1 MAVHTCQMAGDIQII
16 SCQGWQK
23 RFFAA
28 HGFREGERMNY
39 TEFMN
44 AMLCEIRGQIGVEVR
59 TELYTVT
66 KNNGTRRTGIL
77 FKQTDSNL
85 APTIYLEEF
94 YQKYLQ
100 GQQVPD
106 LADSICNIYQ
116 EIRVK
121 KTCNCQNLF
130 DFENVKEHIVYK
142 LIRRDANEEL
152 LKKIPYEPF
161 LDLAV
166 VYYIQIDN
174 TRFGS
179 AAIQIRNE
187 HLRYWRV
194 EKEEIR
200 RLAEKNTPRIYP
212 VQIQQIVRF
221 MYVATN
227 EQCSLGAA
235 VMRYPNLCE
244 KVRGMIG
251 EDFYILPSSIH
262 EVILVPESFGLE
274 PDRMAEMVKEI
285 NQTGVAPEE
294 VLSDSVYYFD
304 GEEIRIVAK

>member
-1 MAVHTCQMAGDIQII
+1 
-16 SCQGWQK
+16 
-23 RFFAA
+23 
-28 HGFREGERMNY
+28 MNY

-44 AMLCEIRGQIGVEVR
+44 AMLCEIRGQVDAQVR

-77 FKQTDSNL
+77 FKQEDSNL

-94 YQKYLQ
+94 YQKYLK

-106 LADSICNIYQ
+106 LADSICSIYQ

-121 KTCNCQNLF
+121 KTCDCQNLF
-130 DFENVKEHIVYK
+130 DFNHVKEHIVYK

-152 LKKIPYEPF
+152 LKQIPYEPF

-200 RLAEKNTPRIYP
+200 RLAGKNTPRIYP

-235 VMRYPNLCE
+235 VMRYPDFRE
-244 KVRGMIG
+244 KVRGMIRG
-251 EDFYILPSSIH
+251 DFYILPSSIH

-274 PDRMAEMVKEI
+274 PERMAEMVKEI

>member
-1 MAVHTCQMAGDIQII
+1 
-16 SCQGWQK
+16 
-23 RFFAA
+23 
-28 HGFREGERMNY
+28 MNY

-44 AMLCEIRGQIGVEVR
+44 AMLCEIRGQVDAQVR

-77 FKQTDSNL
+77 FKQEDSNL

-94 YQKYLQ
+94 YQKYLK

-106 LADSICNIYQ
+106 LADSICSIYQ

-121 KTCNCQNLF
+121 KTCDCQNLF
-130 DFENVKEHIVYK
+130 DFNHVKEHIVYK

-152 LKKIPYEPF
+152 LKQIPYEPF

-194 EKEEIR
+194 KKEEIR

-212 VQIQQIVRF
+212 VQIRQIVRF

-235 VMRYPNLCE
+235 VMRYPDFRK
-244 KVRGMIG
+244 KVRGMIRG
-251 EDFYILPSSIH
+251 DFYILPSSIH

-274 PDRMAEMVKEI
+274 PERMQEMVKEI

>member
-1 MAVHTCQMAGDIQII
+1 
-16 SCQGWQK
+16 
-23 RFFAA
+23 
-28 HGFREGERMNY
+28 MNY

-44 AMLCEIRGQIGVEVR
+44 AMLCEIRGQVDAQVR

-77 FKQTDSNL
+77 FKQEDSNL

-94 YQKYLQ
+94 YQKYLK

-106 LADSICNIYQ
+106 LADSICSIYQ

-121 KTCNCQNLF
+121 KTCDCQNLF
-130 DFENVKEHIVYK
+130 DFNHVKEHIVYK

-152 LKKIPYEPF
+152 LKQIPYEPF

-212 VQIQQIVRF
+212 VQIRQIVRF

-235 VMRYPNLCE
+235 VMRYPDFRE
-244 KVRGMIG
+244 KVRGMIRG
-251 EDFYILPSSIH
+251 DFYILPSSIH

-274 PDRMAEMVKEI
+274 PERMQKMVKEI

>member
-1 MAVHTCQMAGDIQII
+1 
-16 SCQGWQK
+16 
-23 RFFAA
+23 
-28 HGFREGERMNY
+28 MNY

-44 AMLCEIRGQIGVEVR
+44 AMLCEIRGQVDAQVR

-77 FKQTDSNL
+77 FKQEDSNL

-94 YQKYLQ
+94 YQKYLKE
-100 GQQVPD
+100 QQVAD
-106 LADSICNIYQ
+106 LADSICSIYQ

-121 KTCNCQNLF
+121 KTCDCQNLF
-130 DFENVKEHIVYK
+130 DFNHVKEHIVYK

-212 VQIQQIVRF
+212 VQIRQIVRF

-235 VMRYPNLCE
+235 VMRYPDFRE
-244 KVRGMIG
+244 KVRGMIRG
-251 EDFYILPSSIH
+251 DFYILPSSIH

-274 PDRMAEMVKEI
+274 PERMQEMVKEI

>member
-1 MAVHTCQMAGDIQII
+1 
-16 SCQGWQK
+16 
-23 RFFAA
+23 
-28 HGFREGERMNY
+28 MNY

-44 AMLCEIRGQIGVEVR
+44 AMLCEIRGQVDAQVR

-77 FKQTDSNL
+77 FKQEDSNL

-94 YQKYLQ
+94 YQKYLK

-106 LADSICNIYQ
+106 LADSICSIYQ

-121 KTCNCQNLF
+121 KTCDCQNLF
-130 DFENVKEHIVYK
+130 DFNHVKEHIVYK

-152 LKKIPYEPF
+152 LKQIPYEPF

-212 VQIQQIVRF
+212 AQIQKIVRF

-235 VMRYPNLCE
+235 VMRYPDFLE
-244 KVRGMIG
+244 KVRGMIRG
-251 EDFYILPSSIH
+251 DFYILPSSIH

-274 PDRMAEMVKEI
+274 PERMAEMVKEI

-294 VLSDSVYYFD
+294 VLSDSVYYSD

>member
-1 MAVHTCQMAGDIQII
+1 
-16 SCQGWQK
+16 
-23 RFFAA
+23 
-28 HGFREGERMNY
+28 MNY

-44 AMLCEIRGQIGVEVR
+44 AMLCEIRGQVDAQVR

-77 FKQTDSNL
+77 FKQEDSNL

-94 YQKYLQ
+94 YQKYLK

-106 LADSICNIYQ
+106 LADSICSIYQ

-121 KTCNCQNLF
+121 KTCDCQNLF
-130 DFENVKEHIVYK
+130 DFNHVKEHIVYK

-152 LKKIPYEPF
+152 LKQIPYEPF

-200 RLAEKNTPRIYP
+200 RFAEKNTPRIYP
-212 VQIQQIVRF
+212 VQIRQIVRF

-235 VMRYPNLCE
+235 VMRYPDFRE
-244 KVRGMIG
+244 KVRGMIRG
-251 EDFYILPSSIH
+251 DFYILPSSIH

-274 PDRMAEMVKEI
+274 PERMQEMVKEI
-285 NQTGVAPEE
+285 NKTGVAPEE

>member
-1 MAVHTCQMAGDIQII
+1 
-16 SCQGWQK
+16 
-23 RFFAA
+23 
-28 HGFREGERMNY
+28 MNY

-44 AMLCEIRGQIGVEVR
+44 AMLCEIRGQVDAQVR

-77 FKQTDSNL
+77 FKQEDSNL

-94 YQKYLQ
+94 YQKYLK

-106 LADSICNIYQ
+106 LADSICSIYQ

-121 KTCNCQNLF
+121 KTCDCQNLF
-130 DFENVKEHIVYK
+130 DFNHVKEHIVYK

-152 LKKIPYEPF
+152 LK
-161 LDLAV
+161 
-166 VYYIQIDN
+166 Q
-174 TRFGS
+174 
-179 AAIQIRNE
+179 
-187 HLRYWRV
+187 
-194 EKEEIR
+194 
-200 RLAEKNTPRIYP
+200 IYP
-212 VQIQQIVRF
+212 VQIRQIVRF

-235 VMRYPNLCE
+235 VMRYPDFRE
-244 KVRGMIG
+244 KVRGMIRG
-251 EDFYILPSSIH
+251 DFYILPSSIH

-274 PDRMAEMVKEI
+274 PERMQEMVKEI
-285 NQTGVAPEE
+285 NQTGVALEE

>member
-1 MAVHTCQMAGDIQII
+1 
-16 SCQGWQK
+16 
-23 RFFAA
+23 
-28 HGFREGERMNY
+28 MNY

-44 AMLCEIRGQIGVEVR
+44 AMLCEIRGQVDAQVR

-77 FKQTDSNL
+77 FKQEDSNL

-94 YQKYLQ
+94 YQKYLK

-106 LADSICNIYQ
+106 LADSICSIYQ

-121 KTCNCQNLF
+121 KTCDCQNLF
-130 DFENVKEHIVYK
+130 DFNHVKEHIVYK

-152 LKKIPYEPF
+152 LKQIPYEPF

-212 VQIQQIVRF
+212 AQIQKIVRF

-235 VMRYPNLCE
+235 VMRYPDFLE
-244 KVRGMIG
+244 KVRGMIRG
-251 EDFYILPSSIH
+251 DFYILPSSIH

-274 PDRMAEMVKEI
+274 PERMAEMVKEI

>member
-1 MAVHTCQMAGDIQII
+1 
-16 SCQGWQK
+16 
-23 RFFAA
+23 
-28 HGFREGERMNY
+28 MNY

-44 AMLCEIRGQIGVEVR
+44 AMLCEIRGQVDAQVR

-77 FKQTDSNL
+77 FKQEDSNL

-94 YQKYLQ
+94 YQKYLK

-106 LADSICNIYQ
+106 LADSICSIYQ

-121 KTCNCQNLF
+121 KTCDCQNLF
-130 DFENVKEHIVYK
+130 DFNHVKEHIVYK

-194 EKEEIR
+194 EKEENPPSCR
-200 RLAEKNTPRIYP
+200 EEYTADLSGADPADCALYVCGDERAVQSGGSSDAVSGFPGKGQGDDQRGFLYP
-212 VQIQQIVRF
+212 AKQ
-221 MYVATN
+221 
-227 EQCSLGAA
+227 
-235 VMRYPNLCE
+235 YP
-244 KVRGMIG
+244 
-251 EDFYILPSSIH
+251 
-262 EVILVPESFGLE
+262 
-274 PDRMAEMVKEI
+274 
-285 NQTGVAPEE
+285 
-294 VLSDSVYYFD
+294 
-304 GEEIRIVAK
+304 

>member
-1 MAVHTCQMAGDIQII
+1 
-16 SCQGWQK
+16 
-23 RFFAA
+23 
-28 HGFREGERMNY
+28 MNY

-44 AMLCEIRGQIGVEVR
+44 AMLCEIRGQVDAQVR

-77 FKQTDSNL
+77 FKQEDSNL

-94 YQKYLQ
+94 YQKYLK

-106 LADSICNIYQ
+106 LADSICSIYQ

-121 KTCNCQNLF
+121 KTCDCQNLF
-130 DFENVKEHIVYK
+130 DFNHVKEHIVYK

-152 LKKIPYEPF
+152 LKQIPYEPF

-179 AAIQIRNE
+179 ATIQIRNE

-212 VQIQQIVRF
+212 AQIQKIVRF

-235 VMRYPNLCE
+235 VMRYPDFRE
-244 KVRGMIG
+244 KVRGMIRG
-251 EDFYILPSSIH
+251 DFYILPSSIH

-274 PDRMAEMVKEI
+274 PARMAEMVKEI

>member
-1 MAVHTCQMAGDIQII
+1 
-16 SCQGWQK
+16 
-23 RFFAA
+23 
-28 HGFREGERMNY
+28 MNY

-44 AMLCEIRGQIGVEVR
+44 AMLCEIRGQVDAQVR

-77 FKQTDSNL
+77 FKQEDSNL

-94 YQKYLQ
+94 YQKYLK

-106 LADSICNIYQ
+106 LADSICSIYQ

-121 KTCNCQNLF
+121 KTCDCQNLF
-130 DFENVKEHIVYK
+130 DFNHVKEHIVYK

-152 LKKIPYEPF
+152 LKQIPYEPF

-200 RLAEKNTPRIYP
+200 RLAGKNTPRIYP

-235 VMRYPNLCE
+235 VMRYPDFRG
-244 KVRGMIG
+244 KVWGMIG
-251 EDFYILPSSIH
+251 EGFYILPSSIH
-262 EVILVPESFGLE
+262 EVILVPESFGME
-274 PDRMAEMVKEI
+274 PERMQEMVKEI
-285 NQTGVAPEE
+285 NQIGVAPEE
-294 VLSDSVYYFD
+294 VLSDSVYYSD

>member
-1 MAVHTCQMAGDIQII
+1 
-16 SCQGWQK
+16 
-23 RFFAA
+23 
-28 HGFREGERMNY
+28 MNY

-44 AMLCEIRGQIGVEVR
+44 AMLCEIRGQVDAQVR

-77 FKQTDSNL
+77 FKQEDSNL

-94 YQKYLQ
+94 YQKYLK

-106 LADSICNIYQ
+106 LADSICSIYQ

-121 KTCNCQNLF
+121 KTCDCQNLF
-130 DFENVKEHIVYK
+130 DFNHVKEHIVYK

-200 RLAEKNTPRIYP
+200 RLAEKYKPRIYP
-212 VQIQQIVRF
+212 VQIRQIVRF

-235 VMRYPNLCE
+235 VMRYPDFRE
-244 KVRGMIG
+244 KVRGMIRG
-251 EDFYILPSSIH
+251 DFYILPSSIH

-274 PDRMAEMVKEI
+274 PERMQEMVKEI

>member
-1 MAVHTCQMAGDIQII
+1 
-16 SCQGWQK
+16 
-23 RFFAA
+23 
-28 HGFREGERMNY
+28 MNY

-44 AMLCEIRGQIGVEVR
+44 AMLCEIRGQVDAQVR

-77 FKQTDSNL
+77 FKQEDSNL

-94 YQKYLQ
+94 YQKYLK

-106 LADSICNIYQ
+106 LADSICSIYQ

-121 KTCNCQNLF
+121 KTCDCQNLF
-130 DFENVKEHIVYK
+130 DFNHVKEHIVYK

-152 LKKIPYEPF
+152 LKQIPYEPF

-187 HLRYWRV
+187 HLRYWCV

-200 RLAEKNTPRIYP
+200 RFAEKNTPRIYP
-212 VQIQQIVRF
+212 VQIRQIVRF

-235 VMRYPNLCE
+235 VMRYPDFRE
-244 KVRGMIG
+244 KVRGMIRG
-251 EDFYILPSSIH
+251 DFYILPSSIH

-274 PDRMAEMVKEI
+274 PERMQEMVKEI

>member
-1 MAVHTCQMAGDIQII
+1 
-16 SCQGWQK
+16 
-23 RFFAA
+23 
-28 HGFREGERMNY
+28 MNY

-44 AMLCEIRGQIGVEVR
+44 AMLCEIRGQVDAQVR

-77 FKQTDSNL
+77 FKQEDSNL

-94 YQKYLQ
+94 YQKYLK

-106 LADSICNIYQ
+106 LADSICSIYQ

-121 KTCNCQNLF
+121 KTCDCQNLF
-130 DFENVKEHIVYK
+130 DFNHVKEHIVYK

-152 LKKIPYEPF
+152 LKQIPYESF

-212 VQIQQIVRF
+212 VQIRQIVRF
-221 MYVATN
+221 PMQTLPTPFIWDTSATN
-227 EQCSLGAA
+227 TRFPLSNVSSSLSKEMG
-235 VMRYPNLCE
+235 RPI
-244 KVRGMIG
+244 KV
-251 EDFYILPSSIH
+251 PSHCFLLHI
-262 EVILVPESFGLE
+262 
-274 PDRMAEMVKEI
+274 
-285 NQTGVAPEE
+285 Q
-294 VLSDSVYYFD
+294 
-304 GEEIRIVAK
+304 

>member
-1 MAVHTCQMAGDIQII
+1 
-16 SCQGWQK
+16 
-23 RFFAA
+23 
-28 HGFREGERMNY
+28 MNY

-44 AMLCEIRGQIGVEVR
+44 AMLCKIRGQVDAQVR

-77 FKQTDSNL
+77 FKQEDSNL

-94 YQKYLQ
+94 YQKYLK

-106 LADSICNIYQ
+106 LADSICSIYQ

-121 KTCNCQNLF
+121 KTCDCQNLF
-130 DFENVKEHIVYK
+130 DFNHVKEHIVYK

-152 LKKIPYEPF
+152 LKQIPYEPF

-200 RLAEKNTPRIYP
+200 RFAEKNTPRIYP
-212 VQIQQIVRF
+212 VQIRQIVRF

-235 VMRYPNLCE
+235 VMRYPDFRE
-244 KVRGMIG
+244 KVRGMIRG
-251 EDFYILPSSIH
+251 DFYILPSSIH

-274 PDRMAEMVKEI
+274 PERMQEMVKEI

>member
-1 MAVHTCQMAGDIQII
+1 
-16 SCQGWQK
+16 
-23 RFFAA
+23 
-28 HGFREGERMNY
+28 MNY

-77 FKQTDSNL
+77 FKQEDSNL

-94 YQKYLQ
+94 YQKYLK

-130 DFENVKEHIVYK
+130 DFEHVKEHIVYK

-152 LKKIPYEPF
+152 LKQIPYEPF

-194 EKEEIR
+194 EKEEIQ

-227 EQCSLGAA
+227 QQCSLGAA
-235 VMRYPNLCE
+235 VMRYPNLWE
-244 KVRGMIG
+244 KIRGMIG

-262 EVILVPESFGLE
+262 EVILVPESFGME
-274 PDRMAEMVKEI
+274 PERMAEMVKEI
-285 NQTGVAPEE
+285 NQIGVAPEE

>member
-1 MAVHTCQMAGDIQII
+1 
-16 SCQGWQK
+16 
-23 RFFAA
+23 
-28 HGFREGERMNY
+28 MNY

-44 AMLCEIRGQIGVEVR
+44 AMLCEIRGQVDAQVR

-77 FKQTDSNL
+77 FKQEDSNL

-94 YQKYLQ
+94 YQKYLK

-106 LADSICNIYQ
+106 LADSICSIYQ

-121 KTCNCQNLF
+121 KTCDCQNLF
-130 DFENVKEHIVYK
+130 DFNHVKEHIVYK

-152 LKKIPYEPF
+152 LKQIPYEPF

-200 RLAEKNTPRIYP
+200 RLAGKNTPRIYP

-235 VMRYPNLCE
+235 VMRYPDFRE

-251 EDFYILPSSIH
+251 EGFYILPSSIH
-262 EVILVPESFGLE
+262 EVILVPESFGME
-274 PDRMAEMVKEI
+274 PERMQEMVKEI
-285 NQTGVAPEE
+285 NQIGVAPEE
-294 VLSDSVYYFD
+294 VLSDSVYYSD

>member
-1 MAVHTCQMAGDIQII
+1 
-16 SCQGWQK
+16 
-23 RFFAA
+23 
-28 HGFREGERMNY
+28 MNY

-44 AMLCEIRGQIGVEVR
+44 AMLCEIRGQVDAQVR

-77 FKQTDSNL
+77 FKQEDSNL

-94 YQKYLQ
+94 YQKYLK

-106 LADSICNIYQ
+106 LADSICSIYQ

-121 KTCNCQNLF
+121 KTCDCQNLF
-130 DFENVKEHIVYK
+130 DFNHVKEHIVYK

-152 LKKIPYEPF
+152 LKQIPYEPF

-194 EKEEIR
+194 EKEEIC

-212 VQIQQIVRF
+212 VQIRQIVRF

-235 VMRYPNLCE
+235 VMRYPDFRE
-244 KVRGMIG
+244 KVRGMIRG
-251 EDFYILPSSIH
+251 DFYILPSSIH

-274 PDRMAEMVKEI
+274 PERMQEMVKEI

-304 GEEIRIVAK
+304 GEEIRSVAK

>member
-1 MAVHTCQMAGDIQII
+1 
-16 SCQGWQK
+16 
-23 RFFAA
+23 
-28 HGFREGERMNY
+28 MNY

-44 AMLCEIRGQIGVEVR
+44 AMLCEIRGQVDAQVR

-77 FKQTDSNL
+77 FKQEDSNL

-94 YQKYLQ
+94 YQKYLK

-106 LADSICNIYQ
+106 LADSICSIYQ

-121 KTCNCQNLF
+121 KTCDCQNLF
-130 DFENVKEHIVYK
+130 DFNHVKEHIVYK

-152 LKKIPYEPF
+152 LKQIPYEPF

-200 RLAEKNTPRIYP
+200 RLAVKNTPRIYP
-212 VQIQQIVRF
+212 VQIRQIVRF

-235 VMRYPNLCE
+235 VMRYPDFRE
-244 KVRGMIG
+244 KVRGMIRG
-251 EDFYILPSSIH
+251 DFYILPSSIH

-274 PDRMAEMVKEI
+274 PERMQEMVKEI

>member
-1 MAVHTCQMAGDIQII
+1 
-16 SCQGWQK
+16 
-23 RFFAA
+23 
-28 HGFREGERMNY
+28 MNY

-44 AMLCEIRGQIGVEVR
+44 AMLCEIRGQVDAQVR

-66 KNNGTRRTGIL
+66 KNNGTRRTGVL
-77 FKQTDSNL
+77 FKQEDSNL

-94 YQKYLQ
+94 YQKYLK

-106 LADSICNIYQ
+106 LADSICSIYQ

-121 KTCNCQNLF
+121 KTCDCQNLF
-130 DFENVKEHIVYK
+130 DFNHVKEHIVYK

-152 LKKIPYEPF
+152 LKQIPYEPF

-212 VQIQQIVRF
+212 AQIQKIVRF

-235 VMRYPNLCE
+235 VMRYPDFRE
-244 KVRGMIG
+244 KVRGMIRG
-251 EDFYILPSSIH
+251 DFYILPSSIH

-274 PDRMAEMVKEI
+274 PERMQEMVKEI

>member
-1 MAVHTCQMAGDIQII
+1 
-16 SCQGWQK
+16 
-23 RFFAA
+23 
-28 HGFREGERMNY
+28 MNY

-44 AMLCEIRGQIGVEVR
+44 AMLCEIRGQVDAQVR

-77 FKQTDSNL
+77 FKQEDSNL

-94 YQKYLQ
+94 YQKYLK

-106 LADSICNIYQ
+106 LADSICSIYQ

-121 KTCNCQNLF
+121 KTCDCQNLF
-130 DFENVKEHIVYK
+130 DFNHVKEHIVYK

-152 LKKIPYEPF
+152 LKQIPYEPF

-200 RLAEKNTPRIYP
+200 RLAGKNTPRIYP

-235 VMRYPNLCE
+235 VMRYPDFRE

-251 EDFYILPSSIH
+251 EGFYILPSSIH
-262 EVILVPESFGLE
+262 EGATRF
-274 PDRMAEMVKEI
+274 A
-285 NQTGVAPEE
+285 A
-294 VLSDSVYYFD
+294 
-304 GEEIRIVAK
+304 

>member
-1 MAVHTCQMAGDIQII
+1 
-16 SCQGWQK
+16 
-23 RFFAA
+23 
-28 HGFREGERMNY
+28 MNY

-44 AMLCEIRGQIGVEVR
+44 AMLCEIRGQVDAQVR

-77 FKQTDSNL
+77 FKQEDSNL

-94 YQKYLQ
+94 YQKYLK

-106 LADSICNIYQ
+106 LADSICSIYQ

-121 KTCNCQNLF
+121 KTCDCQNLF
-130 DFENVKEHIVYK
+130 DFNHVKEHIVYK

-152 LKKIPYEPF
+152 LKQIPYESF

-212 VQIQQIVRF
+212 VQIRQIVRF

-235 VMRYPNLCE
+235 VMRYPDFRE
-244 KVRGMIG
+244 KVRGMIRG
-251 EDFYILPSSIH
+251 DFYILPSSIH

-274 PDRMAEMVKEI
+274 PERMQEMVKEI

-304 GEEIRIVAK
+304 VEEIRIVAK

>member
-1 MAVHTCQMAGDIQII
+1 
-16 SCQGWQK
+16 
-23 RFFAA
+23 
-28 HGFREGERMNY
+28 MNY

-44 AMLCEIRGQIGVEVR
+44 AMLCEIRGQVDAQVR

-77 FKQTDSNL
+77 FKQEDSNL

-94 YQKYLQ
+94 YQKYRK

-106 LADSICNIYQ
+106 LADSICSIYQ

-121 KTCNCQNLF
+121 KTCDCQNLF
-130 DFENVKEHIVYK
+130 DFNHVKEHIVYK

-200 RLAEKNTPRIYP
+200 RFAEKNTPRIYP
-212 VQIQQIVRF
+212 VQIRQIVRF

-235 VMRYPNLCE
+235 VMRYPDFRE
-244 KVRGMIG
+244 KVRGMIRG
-251 EDFYILPSSIH
+251 DFYILPSSIH

-274 PDRMAEMVKEI
+274 PERMQEMVKEI

>member
-1 MAVHTCQMAGDIQII
+1 
-16 SCQGWQK
+16 
-23 RFFAA
+23 
-28 HGFREGERMNY
+28 MNY

-44 AMLCEIRGQIGVEVR
+44 AMLCEIRGQVDAQVR

-77 FKQTDSNL
+77 FKQEDSNL

-94 YQKYLQ
+94 YQKYLK

-106 LADSICNIYQ
+106 LADSICSIYQ

-121 KTCNCQNLF
+121 KICDCQNLF
-130 DFENVKEHIVYK
+130 DFNHVKEHIVYK

-152 LKKIPYEPF
+152 LKQIPYEPF

-200 RLAEKNTPRIYP
+200 RFAEKNTPRIYP
-212 VQIQQIVRF
+212 VQIRQIVRF

-235 VMRYPNLCE
+235 VMRYPDFRE
-244 KVRGMIG
+244 KVRGMIRG
-251 EDFYILPSSIH
+251 DFYILPSSIH

-274 PDRMAEMVKEI
+274 PERMQEMVKEI

>member
-1 MAVHTCQMAGDIQII
+1 
-16 SCQGWQK
+16 
-23 RFFAA
+23 
-28 HGFREGERMNY
+28 MNY

-44 AMLCEIRGQIGVEVR
+44 AMLCEIRGQVDAQVR

-77 FKQTDSNL
+77 FKQEDSNL

-94 YQKYLQ
+94 YQKYLK

-106 LADSICNIYQ
+106 LADSICSIYQ

-121 KTCNCQNLF
+121 KTCDCQNLF
-130 DFENVKEHIVYK
+130 DFNHVKEHIVYK

-152 LKKIPYEPF
+152 LKQIPYEPF

-200 RLAEKNTPRIYP
+200 RLAGKNTPRIYP

-235 VMRYPNLCE
+235 VMRYPDFRE
-244 KVRGMIG
+244 KVRGMIRG
-251 EDFYILPSSIH
+251 DFYILPSSIH

-274 PDRMAEMVKEI
+274 PERMQEMVKEI

>member
-1 MAVHTCQMAGDIQII
+1 
-16 SCQGWQK
+16 
-23 RFFAA
+23 
-28 HGFREGERMNY
+28 MNY

-44 AMLCEIRGQIGVEVR
+44 AMLCEIRGQVDAQVR

-77 FKQTDSNL
+77 FKQEDSNL

-94 YQKYLQ
+94 YQKYLK

-106 LADSICNIYQ
+106 LADSICSIYQ

-121 KTCNCQNLF
+121 KTCDCQNLF
-130 DFENVKEHIVYK
+130 DFNHVKEHIVYK

-152 LKKIPYEPF
+152 LKQIPYELF

-212 VQIQQIVRF
+212 AQIQKIVRF

-235 VMRYPNLCE
+235 VMRYPDFRE
-244 KVRGMIG
+244 KVRGMIRG
-251 EDFYILPSSIH
+251 DFYILPSSIH

-274 PDRMAEMVKEI
+274 PERMAEMVKEI

>member
-1 MAVHTCQMAGDIQII
+1 
-16 SCQGWQK
+16 
-23 RFFAA
+23 
-28 HGFREGERMNY
+28 MNY

-44 AMLCEIRGQIGVEVR
+44 AMLCEIRGQVDAQVR

-77 FKQTDSNL
+77 FKQEDSNL

-94 YQKYLQ
+94 YQKYLK

-106 LADSICNIYQ
+106 LADSICSIYQ

-121 KTCNCQNLF
+121 KTCDCQNLF
-130 DFENVKEHIVYK
+130 DFNHVKEHIVYK

-152 LKKIPYEPF
+152 LKQIPYEPF

-212 VQIQQIVRF
+212 AQIQQIVRF

-235 VMRYPNLCE
+235 VMRYPDFRE
-244 KVRGMIG
+244 KVRGMIRG
-251 EDFYILPSSIH
+251 DFYILPSSIH

-274 PDRMAEMVKEI
+274 PERMAEMVKEI

>member
-1 MAVHTCQMAGDIQII
+1 
-16 SCQGWQK
+16 
-23 RFFAA
+23 
-28 HGFREGERMNY
+28 MNY

-44 AMLCEIRGQIGVEVR
+44 AMLCEIRGQVDAQVR

-77 FKQTDSNL
+77 FKQEDSNL

-94 YQKYLQ
+94 YQKYLK

-106 LADSICNIYQ
+106 LADSICSIYQ

-121 KTCNCQNLF
+121 KTCDCQNLF
-130 DFENVKEHIVYK
+130 DFNHVKEHIVYK

-152 LKKIPYEPF
+152 LKQIPYEPF

-194 EKEEIR
+194 EKEEIH

-212 VQIQQIVRF
+212 VQIRQIVRF

-235 VMRYPNLCE
+235 VMRYPDFRE
-244 KVRGMIG
+244 KVRGMIRG
-251 EDFYILPSSIH
+251 DFYILPSSIH

-274 PDRMAEMVKEI
+274 PERMQEMVKEI

>member
-1 MAVHTCQMAGDIQII
+1 
-16 SCQGWQK
+16 
-23 RFFAA
+23 
-28 HGFREGERMNY
+28 MNY

-44 AMLCEIRGQIGVEVR
+44 AMLCEIRGQVDAQVR

-77 FKQTDSNL
+77 FKQEDSNL

-94 YQKYLQ
+94 YQKYLK

-106 LADSICNIYQ
+106 LADSICSIYQ

-121 KTCNCQNLF
+121 KTCDCQNLF
-130 DFENVKEHIVYK
+130 DFNHVKEHIVYK

-152 LKKIPYEPF
+152 LKQIPYEPF

-200 RLAEKNTPRIYP
+200 RLAGKNTPRIYP

-227 EQCSLGAA
+227 EQCSLWAA
-235 VMRYPNLCE
+235 VMRYPDFRE

-251 EDFYILPSSIH
+251 EGFYILPSSIH
-262 EVILVPESFGLE
+262 EVILVPESFGME
-274 PDRMAEMVKEI
+274 PERMQEMVKEI
-285 NQTGVAPEE
+285 NQIGVAPEE
-294 VLSDSVYYFD
+294 VLSDSVYYSD

>member
-1 MAVHTCQMAGDIQII
+1 
-16 SCQGWQK
+16 
-23 RFFAA
+23 
-28 HGFREGERMNY
+28 MNY

-44 AMLCEIRGQIGVEVR
+44 AMLCEIRGQVDAQVR

-77 FKQTDSNL
+77 FKQEDSNL

-94 YQKYLQ
+94 YQKYLK

-106 LADSICNIYQ
+106 LADSICSIYQ

-121 KTCNCQNLF
+121 KTCDCQNLF
-130 DFENVKEHIVYK
+130 DFNHVKEHIVYK

-152 LKKIPYEPF
+152 LKQIPYESF

-194 EKEEIR
+194 EKEEIC

-212 VQIQQIVRF
+212 VQIRQIVRF

-235 VMRYPNLCE
+235 VMRYPDFRE
-244 KVRGMIG
+244 KVKGMIRG
-251 EDFYILPSSIH
+251 DFYILPSSIH

-274 PDRMAEMVKEI
+274 PERMQEMVKEI

>member
-1 MAVHTCQMAGDIQII
+1 
-16 SCQGWQK
+16 
-23 RFFAA
+23 
-28 HGFREGERMNY
+28 MNY

-44 AMLCEIRGQIGVEVR
+44 AMLCETRGQVDAQVR

-77 FKQTDSNL
+77 FKQEDSNL

-94 YQKYLQ
+94 YQKYLK

-106 LADSICNIYQ
+106 LADSICSIYQ

-121 KTCNCQNLF
+121 KTCDCQNLF
-130 DFENVKEHIVYK
+130 DFNHVKEHIVYK

-152 LKKIPYEPF
+152 LKQIPYEPF

-200 RLAEKNTPRIYP
+200 RLAEKNTPLIYP
-212 VQIQQIVRF
+212 VQIRQIVRF

-235 VMRYPNLCE
+235 VMRYPDFRE
-244 KVRGMIG
+244 RVRGMIRG
-251 EDFYILPSSIH
+251 DFYILPSSIH

-274 PDRMAEMVKEI
+274 PERMQEMVKEI

>member
-1 MAVHTCQMAGDIQII
+1 MAVHTCLNAGDIQII
-16 SCQGWQK
+16 SCLEMAEK
-23 RFFAA
+23 VFAV
-28 HGFREGERMNY
+28 HGFQEGERMNY

-44 AMLCEIRGQIGVEVR
+44 AMLCEIRGQVDAQVR

-77 FKQTDSNL
+77 FKQEDSNL

-94 YQKYLQ
+94 YQKYLK

-106 LADSICNIYQ
+106 LADSICSIYQ

-121 KTCNCQNLF
+121 KTCDCQNLF
-130 DFENVKEHIVYK
+130 DFNHVKEHIVYK

-152 LKKIPYEPF
+152 LKQIPYESF

-212 VQIQQIVRF
+212 VQIRQIVRF

-235 VMRYPNLCE
+235 VMRYPDFRE
-244 KVRGMIG
+244 KVRGMIRG
-251 EDFYILPSSIH
+251 DFYILPSSIH

-274 PDRMAEMVKEI
+274 PERMQEMVKEI

>member
-1 MAVHTCQMAGDIQII
+1 
-16 SCQGWQK
+16 
-23 RFFAA
+23 
-28 HGFREGERMNY
+28 MNY

-44 AMLCEIRGQIGVEVR
+44 AMLCEIRGQVDAQVR

-77 FKQTDSNL
+77 FKQEDSNL

-94 YQKYLQ
+94 YQKYLK
-100 GQQVPD
+100 GQQVQD
-106 LADSICNIYQ
+106 LADSICSIYQ

-121 KTCNCQNLF
+121 KTCDCQNLF
-130 DFENVKEHIVYK
+130 DFNHVKEHIVYK

-152 LKKIPYEPF
+152 LKQIPYEPF

-212 VQIQQIVRF
+212 AQIQKIVRF

-235 VMRYPNLCE
+235 VMRYPDFRE
-244 KVRGMIG
+244 KVRGMIRG
-251 EDFYILPSSIH
+251 DFYILPSSIH

-274 PDRMAEMVKEI
+274 PERMAEMVKEI

>member
-1 MAVHTCQMAGDIQII
+1 
-16 SCQGWQK
+16 
-23 RFFAA
+23 
-28 HGFREGERMNY
+28 MNY

-44 AMLCEIRGQIGVEVR
+44 AMLCEIRGQVDAQVR

-77 FKQTDSNL
+77 FKQEDSNL

-94 YQKYLQ
+94 YQKYLK

-106 LADSICNIYQ
+106 LADSICSIYQ

-121 KTCNCQNLF
+121 KTCDCQNLF
-130 DFENVKEHIVYK
+130 DFNHVKEHIVYK

-152 LKKIPYEPF
+152 LKQIPYEPF

-174 TRFGS
+174 TRFGL

-200 RLAEKNTPRIYP
+200 RFAEKNTPRIYP
-212 VQIQQIVRF
+212 VQIRQIVRF

-235 VMRYPNLCE
+235 VMRYPDFRE
-244 KVRGMIG
+244 KVRGMIRG
-251 EDFYILPSSIH
+251 DFYILPSSIH

-274 PDRMAEMVKEI
+274 PERMQEMVKEI

>member
-1 MAVHTCQMAGDIQII
+1 
-16 SCQGWQK
+16 
-23 RFFAA
+23 
-28 HGFREGERMNY
+28 MNY

-44 AMLCEIRGQIGVEVR
+44 AMLCEIRGQVDAQVR

-77 FKQTDSNL
+77 FKQEDSNL

-94 YQKYLQ
+94 YQKYLK

-106 LADSICNIYQ
+106 LADSICSIYQ

-121 KTCNCQNLF
+121 KTCDCQNLF
-130 DFENVKEHIVYK
+130 DFNHVKEHIVYK

-152 LKKIPYEPF
+152 LKQIPYEPF

-212 VQIQQIVRF
+212 MQIQKIVRF

-235 VMRYPNLCE
+235 VMRYPDFRE
-244 KVRGMIG
+244 KVRGMIRG
-251 EDFYILPSSIH
+251 DFYILPSSIH

-274 PDRMAEMVKEI
+274 PERIQEMVKEI

>member
-1 MAVHTCQMAGDIQII
+1 
-16 SCQGWQK
+16 
-23 RFFAA
+23 
-28 HGFREGERMNY
+28 MNY

-44 AMLCEIRGQIGVEVR
+44 AMLCEIRGQVDAQVR

-77 FKQTDSNL
+77 FKQEDSNL

-94 YQKYLQ
+94 YQKYLK

-106 LADSICNIYQ
+106 LADSICSIYQ

-121 KTCNCQNLF
+121 KTCDCQNLF
-130 DFENVKEHIVYK
+130 DFNHVKEHIVYK

-152 LKKIPYEPF
+152 LKQIPYEPF

-200 RLAEKNTPRIYP
+200 RFAEKNTPRIYP
-212 VQIQQIVRF
+212 VQIRQIVRF

-235 VMRYPNLCE
+235 VMRYPDFRE
-244 KVRGMIG
+244 KVRGMIRG
-251 EDFYILPSSIH
+251 DFYILPSSIH

-274 PDRMAEMVKEI
+274 PERMQEMVKEI
-285 NQTGVAPEE
+285 NQTGVALEE

>member
-1 MAVHTCQMAGDIQII
+1 
-16 SCQGWQK
+16 
-23 RFFAA
+23 
-28 HGFREGERMNY
+28 MNY

-44 AMLCEIRGQIGVEVR
+44 AMLCEIRGQVDAQVR

-77 FKQTDSNL
+77 FKQEDSNL

-94 YQKYLQ
+94 YQKYLK

-106 LADSICNIYQ
+106 LADSICSIYQ

-121 KTCNCQNLF
+121 KTCDCQNLF
-130 DFENVKEHIVYK
+130 DFNHVKDHIVYK

-152 LKKIPYEPF
+152 LKQIPYEPF

-212 VQIQQIVRF
+212 VQIRQIVRF

-235 VMRYPNLCE
+235 VMRYPDFRE
-244 KVRGMIG
+244 KVRGMIRG
-251 EDFYILPSSIH
+251 DFYILPSSIH

-274 PDRMAEMVKEI
+274 PERMQEMVKEI

-294 VLSDSVYYFD
+294 ELSDSVYYFD

>member
-1 MAVHTCQMAGDIQII
+1 
-16 SCQGWQK
+16 
-23 RFFAA
+23 
-28 HGFREGERMNY
+28 MNY

-44 AMLCEIRGQIGVEVR
+44 AMLCEIRGQVDAQVR

-77 FKQTDSNL
+77 FKQEDSNL

-94 YQKYLQ
+94 YQKYLK

-106 LADSICNIYQ
+106 LADSICSIYQ

-121 KTCNCQNLF
+121 KTCDCQNLF
-130 DFENVKEHIVYK
+130 DFNHVKEHIVYK

-152 LKKIPYEPF
+152 LKQIPYEPF

-174 TRFGS
+174 TRFRS

-200 RLAEKNTPRIYP
+200 RLAGKNTPRIYP
-212 VQIQQIVRF
+212 VQIRQIVRF

-235 VMRYPNLCE
+235 VMRYPDFRE
-244 KVRGMIG
+244 KVRGMIRG
-251 EDFYILPSSIH
+251 DFYILPSSIH
-262 EVILVPESFGLE
+262 EVILVPESFGME
-274 PDRMAEMVKEI
+274 PERMQEMVKEI
-285 NQTGVAPEE
+285 NQIGVAPEE

>member
-1 MAVHTCQMAGDIQII
+1 
-16 SCQGWQK
+16 
-23 RFFAA
+23 
-28 HGFREGERMNY
+28 MNY

-44 AMLCEIRGQIGVEVR
+44 AMLCEIRGQVDAQVR

-77 FKQTDSNL
+77 FKQEDSNL

-94 YQKYLQ
+94 YQKYLK

-106 LADSICNIYQ
+106 LADSICSIYQ

-121 KTCNCQNLF
+121 KTCDCQNLF
-130 DFENVKEHIVYK
+130 DFNHVKEHIVYK

-152 LKKIPYEPF
+152 LKQIPYEPF

-166 VYYIQIDN
+166 VYYIQMDN

-212 VQIQQIVRF
+212 AQIQKIVRF

-235 VMRYPNLCE
+235 VMRYPDFRE
-244 KVRGMIG
+244 KVRGMIRG
-251 EDFYILPSSIH
+251 DFYILPSSIH

-274 PDRMAEMVKEI
+274 PERMQEMVKEI